1 MTDRRTHR
9 IDFENPVYDTEFAT
23 GILGGLQPGKGPDVY
38 VPNRGGYHARGTAVT
53 QNVYGN
59 TVDPLT
65 VDQRRRKAR
74 AARRANLFRR
84 IKKTRG

>member
-9 IDFENPVYDTEFAT
+9 IDFENPCYDTEFAT
-23 GILGGLQPGKGPDVY
+23 GILSALQPGKGPDPY
-38 VPNRGGYHARGTAVT
+38 MPAHGGYHPRGTGIT

-84 IKKTRG
+84 MKARG